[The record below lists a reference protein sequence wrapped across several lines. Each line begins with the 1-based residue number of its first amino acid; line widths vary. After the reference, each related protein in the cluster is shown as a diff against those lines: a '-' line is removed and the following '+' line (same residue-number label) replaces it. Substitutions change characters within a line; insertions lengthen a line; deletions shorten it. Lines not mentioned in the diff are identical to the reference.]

1 MKHLKFVDLRKRI
14 GTQEKFAKLINSSK
28 YCVCKWEKGENLPK
42 MKDLRKIATVLGIS
56 IDELVDSFDR
66 S

>member
-1 MKHLKFVDLRKRI
+1 MKFVDLRKKI
-14 GTQEKFAKLINSSK
+14 GTQEEFAKRVNMSQQSICA
-28 YCVCKWEKGENLPK
+28 YEKGISMPK
-42 MKDLRKIATVLGIS
+42 TKDLRKIATVLGIS